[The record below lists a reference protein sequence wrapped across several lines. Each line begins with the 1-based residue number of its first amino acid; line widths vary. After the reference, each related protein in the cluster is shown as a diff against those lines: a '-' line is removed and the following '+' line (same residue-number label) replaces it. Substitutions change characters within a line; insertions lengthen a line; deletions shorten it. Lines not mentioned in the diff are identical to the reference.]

1 MTLYSADVLDIAK
14 PVTTKGK
21 GKKAAASA
29 PAAPAVAEKA
39 VAAVAE
45 KEVEVKQEEPAGKMK
60 KEPTEKQLAALKRA
74 QEARQRKK
82 EEAAA
87 AAAEKERLE
96 QERLDQERQKEE
108 AAAAKKEAAK
118 LKRKLARE
126 SKKEVQQ
133 LTTPATTES
142 IGSVEEE
149 IEAGIRAPVAKK
161 ARVESN
167 PPTWF
172 TQYVAGVK
180 KEEAKL
186 SKEKKPQRQIK
197 KEAIDAAEHQWN
209 DGFTRDRVRN
219 EVDNHMSR
227 MYQMMFSGR
236 RLK

>member
-14 PVTTKGK
+14 PVATKGK

-29 PAAPAVAEKA
+29 PAAPAVAEKE

-45 KEVEVKQEEPAGKMK
+45 KEVEVKLEEPAGKMK
-60 KEPTEKQLAALKRA
+60 KEPTEKQLVALKRA

-96 QERLDQERQKEE
+96 QERLDQERQKEA

>member
-14 PVTTKGK
+14 PVATKGK
-21 GKKAAASA
+21 GKKAAAALA
-29 PAAPAVAEKA
+29 PIEEVKE
-39 VAAVAE
+39 
-45 KEVEVKQEEPAGKMK
+45 EVEVKKEEDVPGKMK
-60 KEPTEKQLAALKRA
+60 KAPTEKQLAALKRA
-74 QEARQRKK
+74 QEMRQRKR

-108 AAAAKKEAAK
+108 AATAKKEAAK

-126 SKKEVQQ
+126 EKKGQLQQ
-133 LTTPATTES
+133 LATPATTES

-161 ARVESN
+161 VRIDPHVDG
-167 PPTWF
+167 PPSWF

-197 KEAIDAAEHQWN
+197 QEAMDVAEHQWN

>member
-14 PVTTKGK
+14 PVATKGK

-29 PAAPAVAEKA
+29 SEPVKE
-39 VAAVAE
+39 
-45 KEVEVKQEEPAGKMK
+45 EVEVKQEEPAGKMK

-82 EEAAA
+82 EEVAA

-161 ARVESN
+161 ARVEGTDG
-167 PPTWF
+167 PPSWF

-197 KEAIDAAEHQWN
+197 QEAMDAAEHQWN